1 MKIFAIMLFLA
12 LTAIGRAHAQ
22 PVVFGY
28 SAITSVFLPLWIG
41 KEAGIYKK
49 EGLDVQLVYIPTSST
64 MGQAMFAREVH
75 ISTVN
80 STTVVQS
87 GLQGGDLILMGA
99 LINTTAFYIMS
110 RPEIVTAQDLKGK
123 RVGVTRL
130 GSSSDFAMREYLQK
144 NKLQP
149 GRDVNIIQVGGM
161 PELAAALNSNAI
173 SAAPVSSPMSYVAE
187 QKGNKI
193 LANLANEGIYFVIA
207 GISTSRRFLRERRTD
222 AKAFL
227 RAYGRSMQFMFQHK
241 EESKQILRK
250 YVKIDDPG
258 ALEGSWK
265 YAADFTEKIP
275 LVKREGVQV
284 VLDQEA
290 AKSPQAKTFNAEHF
304 YDNSLVQE
312 LITEGFFKS
321 LWGK

>member
-1 MKIFAIMLFLA
+1 MKIAAITLLCWLA
-12 LTAIGRAHAQ
+12 LAETVRAQ

-28 SAITSVFLPLWIG
+28 SSITSVFLPLWIG
-41 KEAGIYKK
+41 KEAGLYKK
-49 EGLDVQLVYIPTSST
+49 DGIDVQLVYIPTSST

-87 GLQGGDLILMGA
+87 GLQGGDLVLMGA
-99 LINTTAFYIMS
+99 LINTTAFYIMA
-110 RPEIVTAQDLKGK
+110 RPEVATVQDLKGK

-149 GRDVNIIQVGGM
+149 GRDVNILQIGGM

-173 SAAPVSSPMSYVAE
+173 SAAPISSPMSYVAE
-187 QKGNKI
+187 QRGNKI

-207 GISTSRRFLRERRTD
+207 GISTSRRFMRERRAD

-227 RAYGRSMQFMFQHK
+227 RGYGRSVHYMYQHK
-241 EESKQILRK
+241 EESKKILRK

-258 ALEGSWK
+258 ALEGSVQ
-265 YAADFTEKIP
+265 YAYDFTEKIP

-290 AKSPQAKTFNAEHF
+290 PKNPQAKSSSAEQF

-312 LITEGFFKS
+312 LINEGFYRS
-321 LWGK
+321 LWGR